1 MINLIAPIN
10 SLGYGVAGLNICKA
24 LHTKTKVSLWP
35 ISEPQLTSREDVAV
49 IQQQVNNAALPDWD
63 APCVRLWHQ
72 HDMSQF
78 VGNGQ
83 KIGFPVFELDK
94 FKDVEKHHLSYLD
107 KIFVCSEWA
116 KSVILDEIDISPEH
130 VNVIPL
136 GVDNKTFKRV
146 DKQKKDATIFFNC
159 GKWEVRKGHDVI
171 AKCFNKAFTKD
182 DNVELW
188 MMCDN
193 PFCTDKETRQWQNI
207 YMSSN
212 LRDKI
217 RLVNRVQTSQ
227 EVYNIMSQVD
237 CGIFPAR
244 AEGWN
249 LEALELLACG
259 KHLIITDYSAHKE
272 FCTKENSRLV
282 SIDKIEKAYDG
293 KWFDGKQGSWASI
306 GENQIDQIVEHMRAV
321 HKLNTEG
328 SLNVNEQGV
337 ETALKFSWDNSA
349 EKILSNV

>member
-1 MINLIAPIN
+1 
-10 SLGYGVAGLNICKA
+10 
-24 LHTKTKVSLWP
+24 
-35 ISEPQLTSREDVAV
+35 
-49 IQQQVNNAALPDWD
+49 
-63 APCVRLWHQ
+63 
-72 HDMSQF
+72 
-78 VGNGQ
+78 
-83 KIGFPVFELDK
+83 
-94 FKDVEKHHLSYLD
+94 
-107 KIFVCSEWA
+107 
-116 KSVILDEIDISPEH
+116 
-130 VNVIPL
+130 
-136 GVDNKTFKRV
+136 
-146 DKQKKDATIFFNC
+146 
-159 GKWEVRKGHDVI
+159 
-171 AKCFNKAFTKD
+171 
-182 DNVELW
+182 
-188 MMCDN
+188 
-193 PFCTDKETRQWQNI
+193 
-207 YMSSN
+207 MSSN

-217 RLVNRVQTSQ
+217 RLVNRVQSSQ

>member
-1 MINLIAPIN
+1 MNIIAPIN

-212 LRDKI
+212 LRDKV

>member
-1 MINLIAPIN
+1 MNIIAPIN

-49 IQQQVNNAALPDWD
+49 IQQQVNNAALPDWG

-116 KSVILDEIDISPEH
+116 KTVMLDEIDISPEN
-130 VNVIPL
+130 VSVIPL

-171 AKCFNKAFTKD
+171 AKCFNKAFTKE

-207 YMSSN
+207 YMSSE
-212 LRDKI
+212 LKDKI

-272 FCTKENSRLV
+272 FCTKENSHLV
-282 SIDKIEKAYDG
+282 SIDKTEKAYDG
-293 KWFDGKQGSWASI
+293 KWFDGKHGSWASI
-306 GENQIDQIVEHMRAV
+306 GESQIEQIVEHMRAV

-328 SLNVNEQGV
+328 SLGVNEQGV